1 MKKGLDCL
9 FICFG
14 VLQPFQQVFSHI
26 LEVFCHILE
35 FNECYCLCNGD
46 FSMKPDNFY
55 MGNFL

>member
-9 FICFG
+9 FICYG

-26 LEVFCHILE
+26 LEVF

-46 FSMKPDNFY
+46 FDNTY
-55 MGNFL
+55 KGNFL